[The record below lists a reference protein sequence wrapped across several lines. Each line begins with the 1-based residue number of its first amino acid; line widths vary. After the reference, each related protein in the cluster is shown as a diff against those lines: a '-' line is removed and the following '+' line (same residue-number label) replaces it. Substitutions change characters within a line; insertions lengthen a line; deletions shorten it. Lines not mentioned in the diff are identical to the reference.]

1 MINFFIKTSILFF
14 MLICVSK
21 ASESS
26 FSFVTKELNIPA
38 VVVDNNKLYTVK
50 MNLIN
55 DENNL
60 MFVLAQATELPLFE
74 QRFETVVDNM
84 SRQQVI
90 NLLGIP
96 EKIKNLEIKAGA
108 FCSEP
113 SLDVGTS
120 YEQWE
125 YSVDSASQGP
135 SGFVV
140 WFSKVD
146 NTSEWKVV
154 GKINGFSCI

>member
-1 MINFFIKTSILFF
+1 
-14 MLICVSK
+14 MLICISK

-26 FSFVTKELNIPA
+26 FSFATKELNIPA

-55 DENNL
+55 NENNL

-74 QRFETVVDNM
+74 QRFETIEDNM

-113 SLDVGTS
+113 SLDVGS
-120 YEQWE
+120 SFEQWE
-125 YSVDSASQGP
+125 YSVDSTSQGP
-135 SGFVV
+135 SGYVV